1 MLGEK
6 EFMAKKGGST
16 SSLMEVLIYV
26 LFASVLIPV
35 IAINIKA
42 MTGDSGN
49 YSAAEIAV
57 LGFITT
63 IVILGIGYTIY
74 KKMF

>member
-1 MLGEK
+1 
-6 EFMAKKGGST
+6 MAGKGKST
-16 SSLMEVLIYV
+16 SELMEVLIYV
-26 LFASVLIPV
+26 LFASVIIPI
-35 IAINIKA
+35 IAVNIKS

-49 YSAAEIAV
+49 YSAAEILI